1 MPVIKWTSTAL
12 NNLEIGNILLKPQ
25 PLQHIC
31 TSTPRDIA
39 HNATFL
45 VNTSMLKNK
54 EDIKFDDMGS
64 WKNNGKHSTTL
75 SLSDDGLRV
84 LDKDNLQSSCDL
96 DGDTPACVE
105 LCKVY
110 YQNKSSPSVVKTISW
125 IEGTLQ
131 ILY

>member
-12 NNLEIGNILLKPQ
+12 SNLEIGKILLMPQ

-45 VNTSMLKNK
+45 VNTGLLKNK

-75 SLSDDGLRV
+75 SLSDDGLHI
-84 LDKDNLQSSCDL
+84 LDKGELQSSSDL
-96 DGDTPACVE
+96 DDDNPACVE
-105 LCKVY
+105 LCKIY

-125 IEGTLQ
+125 IKGTVYVNL
-131 ILY
+131 